1 MLGCLDA
8 RFCQYERGGK
18 SANFPTR
25 RAMTGFIHAR
35 PGLHQLQPPR
45 RALAGTLAGLSCSAG
60 EARPDSP
67 LGRHAHHAGA
77 AVGTRDGGLL
87 VYTVM
92 PDGNPACASYD
103 GRACLWGVG
112 YAQVDFSRVR
122 PLVCGQAHRALYQVT
137 GYEDPK
143 HWCSVARR
151 LRARN

>member
-1 MLGCLDA
+1 MKTKTDVLIPAAVL
-8 RFCQYERGGK
+8 
-18 SANFPTR
+18 
-25 RAMTGFIHAR
+25 
-35 PGLHQLQPPR
+35 
-45 RALAGTLAGLSCSAG
+45 TLALVAG
-60 EARPDSP
+60 PAASRETEP
-67 LGRHAHHAGA
+67 LGVSSQELKIERPQSPSPPGN
-77 AVGTRDGGLL
+77 TRPRPNVRWSSYNFSAPNGGLL

-137 GYEDPK
+137 GYEDPR